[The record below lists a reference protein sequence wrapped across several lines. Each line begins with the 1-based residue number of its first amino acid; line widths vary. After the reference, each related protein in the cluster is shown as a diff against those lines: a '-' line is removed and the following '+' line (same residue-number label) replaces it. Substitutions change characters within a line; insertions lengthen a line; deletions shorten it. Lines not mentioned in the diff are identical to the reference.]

1 MTTEKGS
8 TVYLQAVT
16 MIDPAM
22 GWVEIRAVPSA
33 RADLVAQQVELGWLT
48 RYTLPETII
57 LDRDNEFLAEFKT
70 MVEHQDAYKGPY
82 TITSS
87 R

>member
-16 MIDPAM
+16 MIDPAT
-22 GWVEIRAVPSA
+22 GWVEIRAIPSA

-48 RYTLPETII
+48 RHPLPETII
-57 LDRDNEFLAEFKT
+57 LDRGNEFLAAEFKT
-70 MVEHQDAYKGPY
+70 MVEQD
-82 TITSS
+82 
-87 R
+87 